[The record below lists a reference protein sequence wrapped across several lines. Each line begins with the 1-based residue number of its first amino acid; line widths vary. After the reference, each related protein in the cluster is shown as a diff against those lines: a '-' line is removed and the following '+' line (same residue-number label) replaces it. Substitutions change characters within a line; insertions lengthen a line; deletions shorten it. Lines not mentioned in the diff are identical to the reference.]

1 MTPMR
6 LNRGDVRPT
15 SMLEGTPL
23 SSSMLVGGALFVLVA
38 HIGAPLAFFA
48 IISGLAASGIADT
61 KPPTTFLEEQ
71 VVEATFVRLGEKK
84 DPDKLPDRKV
94 PVKHTAPDDSIV
106 VSKDN
111 EPPPPPDKP
120 DEVRPP
126 RPEEDPLTRLGDRA
140 QIFAEIQE
148 QRELEGDPDGV
159 PEGTDT
165 EAKAGNIYAGQL
177 SSFFKRGWTVP
188 TTLGDTSKLVT
199 RVSIEITRD
208 LKIGDF
214 EITRSSGDALYDQS
228 VEDRL
233 NELKTLQTTLPEP
246 PPEVAAQYL
255 GQTIDFNFKDTAK

>member
-1 MTPMR
+1 MR
-6 LNRGDVRPT
+6 INRGDFRPS
-15 SMLEGTPL
+15 SMLEGSPL
-23 SSSMLVGGALFVLVA
+23 SSSMLLGGATLVVVA
-38 HIGAPLAFFA
+38 HIGAPLLFFA
-48 IISGLAASGIADT
+48 VLSALAATGIADT
-61 KPPTTFLEEQ
+61 TPETFVEEQ
-71 VVEATFVRLGEKK
+71 VVEATFVRLGEKR

-94 PVKHTAPDDSIV
+94 PVKHTAPDDSTV

-111 EPPPPPDKP
+111 EPPPPNKP
-120 DEVRPP
+120 DAGVRPP

-148 QRELEGDPDGV
+148 QRELEGDPEGV

-177 SSFFKRGWTVP
+177 SAFFKRGWTVP

-199 RVSIEITRD
+199 RVSIEITRS
-208 LKIGDF
+208 LQIGNF
-214 EITRSSGDALYDQS
+214 EIVKSSGEPLYDQS

-246 PPEVAAQYL
+246 PPEVADQYL
-255 GQTIDFNFKDTAK
+255 GKQIDFNFKDTAK

>member
-1 MTPMR
+1 MR
-6 LNRGDVRPT
+6 VNRGDVRPA
-15 SMLEGTPL
+15 SMLEGSPL
-23 SSSMLVGGALFVLVA
+23 SSSMLVGGALFVLIA
-38 HIGAPLAFFA
+38 HIGAPLVFFA
-48 IISGLAASGIADT
+48 IISALAASGIADT
-61 KPPTTFLEEQ
+61 KPPTTFIEEQ

-94 PVKHTAPDDSIV
+94 PIKHTAPDDSTV

-111 EPPPPPDKP
+111 NPPPPDKP
-120 DEVRPP
+120 DAGVRPP
-126 RPEEDPLTRLGDRA
+126 RPEESDLTVIGDRA
-140 QIFAEIQE
+140 QIFAEIQK
-148 QRELEGDPDGV
+148 QQELEGDPNGV

-208 LKIGDF
+208 LKIGNF
-214 EITRSSGDALYDQS
+214 EVTRSSGEPVYDQS

-233 NELKTLQTTLPEP
+233 NELKSLQTTLPEP

-255 GQTIDFNFKDTAK
+255 GQTIDFQFKDTAK

>member
-1 MTPMR
+1 MHI
-6 LNRGDVRPT
+6 NRGDLRPA
-15 SMLEGTPL
+15 SMLEGSPL
-23 SSSMLVGGALFVLVA
+23 SRSMWLGGATLVVAA
-38 HIGAPLAFFA
+38 HVGAPLLFIAVLSA
-48 IISGLAASGIADT
+48 LAASGIADT
-61 KPPTTFLEEQ
+61 TPETFVEEQ
-71 VVEATFVRLGEKK
+71 VVEATFVRLGEKR

-94 PVKHTAPDDSIV
+94 PIKHTAPDDSTV

-111 EPPPPPDKP
+111 DPPPPDKP
-120 DEVRPP
+120 DAGVRPP

-148 QRELEGDPDGV
+148 QRELEGDPEGV

-177 SSFFKRGWTVP
+177 SAFFKRGWTVP

-208 LKIGDF
+208 LKIGEF
-214 EITRSSGDALYDQS
+214 EIVRSSGEPVYDQS

-233 NELKTLQTTLPEP
+233 NELKALQTTLPEP
-246 PPEVAAQYL
+246 PPEVAEQYL
-255 GQTIDFNFKDTAK
+255 GKRIDFNFKDTAK